1 MAQKRGFEPSGNA
14 GDGGPPRKFTHRR
27 PVTDY
32 GSSLAR
38 WIFDRRLDFRPHC
51 QAGSSFAEEG
61 TYLKELLPSISA
73 TTNVVAQIPIRHIHA
88 SLNKIKHPINMVKWT
103 PEGRRL
109 LTGSS
114 SGEFTLWNGMGFN
127 FETIMQAHDSAIRA
141 LEYSH
146 GADWLLS
153 GDQDGIVKYWQTNF
167 NNVKVLQA
175 HDSPVRDVSFCPTDA
190 KFVTASD
197 DGSLKI
203 WNFGEGEEERILSG
217 HGWDVKSAHWHPYKG
232 LIASGSKDHLVK
244 LWDPRSARCL
254 TTLHG
259 HKNTVSRVRFQ
270 PSQGHLLATSGRDMT
285 IRIFDLRTMKDL
297 CILRDHEK
305 EVSSLAWHPTIP
317 SLLSSGSLDGSV
329 RHFVLDELSASTG
342 GSVSVVRAAVSVP
355 HAHENAVWSMEYH
368 PLGHIL
374 CTGSNDRSTRF
385 WGRPRVGE
393 IESFSERQYT
403 GEGAYESR
411 NDNKGKKKHQ
421 PKEEEEEADDD
432 DYLIDQ
438 QMPVPGAGPTPVH
451 PMGNMLPFPPGMDL
465 GGALPLPGLPG
476 LPGLGFPP
484 PPPGFDPTLA
494 VLAAMQQQQQQQQQ
508 HGQQNQ
514 MPRQ

>member
-1 MAQKRGFEPSGNA
+1 MAQKRTFEASGGA
-14 GDGGPPRKFTHRR
+14 AGGGDGQAPPRKFSHRR

-38 WIFDRRLDFRPHC
+38 WILDRRLDFRPHC
-51 QAGSSFAEEG
+51 QASSSFAEEG
-61 TYLKELLPSISA
+61 TYLKE
-73 TTNVVAQIPIRHIHA
+73 
-88 SLNKIKHPINMVKWT
+88 WT

-141 LEYSH
+141 LEYSN

-153 GDQDGIVKYWQTNF
+153 ADQDGIVKYWQTNF

-270 PSQGHLLATSGRDMT
+270 PSQGNLLATCGRDMT

-329 RHFVLDELSASTG
+329 RHFVLDELSTSTGG
-342 GSVSVVRAAVSVP
+342 GSVSIVRAAVSVP

-393 IESFSERQYT
+393 IETFSDRQYT
-403 GEGAYESR
+403 GEGSYDSR
-411 NDNKGKKKHQ
+411 NTGDNKGKRKQ
-421 PKEEEEEADDD
+421 LPKEEEEDADDD
-432 DYLIDQ
+432 DYLVDQ
-438 QMPVPGAGPTPVH
+438 QMPVIGTGAAPPNPGIMP
-451 PMGNMLPFPPGMDL
+451 PFPPGIDL

-476 LPGLGFPP
+476 LPGLGAFHPPPP
-484 PPPGFDPTLA
+484 PPPGGFDPTLVA
-494 VLAAMQQQQQQQQQ
+494 LAAAMQNQQ
-508 HGQQNQ
+508 G
-514 MPRQ
+514 PRR

>member
-1 MAQKRGFEPSGNA
+1 MAQKRAFDA
-14 GDGGPPRKFTHRR
+14 GGTADGPPRKFSHRR

-38 WIFDRRLDFRPHC
+38 WILDRRLDFRPHC
-51 QAGSSFAEEG
+51 QASTSFAEEG
-61 TYLKELLPSISA
+61 SYLKELLPSISA
-73 TTNVVAQIPIRHIHA
+73 TSNVVAQIPIRHIHA

-153 GDQDGIVKYWQTNF
+153 GDQDGVVKYWQTNF

-203 WNFGEGEEERILSG
+203 WNFGEGEEERTLSG

-232 LIASGSKDHLVK
+232 LIVSGSKDHLVK

-270 PSQGHLLATSGRDMT
+270 PSQGNLLATCGRDMT

-297 CILRDHEK
+297 YILRDHEK
-305 EVSSLAWHPTIP
+305 EVTSLAWHPTIP

-329 RHFVLDELSASTG
+329 RHFILDELSTSTG
-342 GSVSVVRAAVSVP
+342 GSVSVVRAAISVP

-368 PLGHIL
+368 PLGHLL

-393 IESFSERQYT
+393 VETFQDRQYT
-403 GEGAYESR
+403 GEGSYDPR
-411 NDNKGKKKHQ
+411 NPGDKGKRRQ
-421 PKEEEEEADDD
+421 MPKEEEEDADDD
-432 DYLIDQ
+432 DYLVDQ
-438 QMPVPGAGPTPVH
+438 QMPVPGAGPTPAN
-451 PMGNMLPFPPGMDL
+451 PGLLPPFPPGLDL
-465 GGALPLPGLPG
+465 GSALPLPGLPG
-476 LPGLGFPP
+476 LPGLGSFPP
-484 PPPGFDPTLA
+484 PPPPPPGGFDPTLVA
-494 VLAAMQQQQQQQQQ
+494 LAAAMQQ
-508 HGQQNQ
+508 GQ
-514 MPRQ
+514 MPRPQ